1 MSIIEKQ
8 STLGRSI
15 VEINTNTVKEL
26 ATLQREN
33 IEQYFQTNQEFGQK
47 LPEVTDIATFVSL
60 QREYGE
66 TLWNNAKTAVKTHN
80 GIVQSAFNETREAI
94 TLAFSAEQTADDA
107 EKPAKAKTKAA
118 SKAKTKAAA

>member
-8 STLGRSI
+8 SVLGQSI

-26 ATLQREN
+26 ATLQKEN
-33 IEQYFQTNQEFGQK
+33 IEQYFKTNQEFGQK
-47 LPEVTDIATFVSL
+47 LPEITDISTFVTL

-66 TLWNNAKTAVKTHN
+66 TLWNNVKAAVETHN

-94 TLAFSAEQTADDA
+94 TLAFSSEEATEDA
-107 EKPAKAKTKAA
+107 AKPAKTKAA
-118 SKAKTKAAA
+118 SKARTKKAA